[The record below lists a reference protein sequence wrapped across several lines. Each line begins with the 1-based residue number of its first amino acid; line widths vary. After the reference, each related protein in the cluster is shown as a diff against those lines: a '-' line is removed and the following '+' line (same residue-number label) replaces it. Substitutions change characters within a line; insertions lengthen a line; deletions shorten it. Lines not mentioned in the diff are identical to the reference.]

1 MQGEAHI
8 VVPGSAVLYCS
19 ADVLNKPS
27 GRLTMCASCT
37 FKFAACMNACMHDA
51 HGAWLQ

>member
-19 ADVLNKPS
+19 ADVLLDKPRGS
-27 GRLTMCASCT
+27 FIVHAQLLHCIR
-37 FKFAACMNACMHDA
+37 KFACLRAGLHA
-51 HGAWLQ
+51 